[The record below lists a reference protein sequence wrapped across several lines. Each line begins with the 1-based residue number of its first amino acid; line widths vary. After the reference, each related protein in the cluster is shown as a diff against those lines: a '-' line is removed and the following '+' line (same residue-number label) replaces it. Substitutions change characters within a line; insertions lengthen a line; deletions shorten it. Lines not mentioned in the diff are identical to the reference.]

1 MAATPNKQEPVFELI
16 RSMSKAEK
24 RNFKLYATRLAGN
37 QEAKFLTLFDCLDS
51 LDEYD
56 EKRILQRCPIKKEQL
71 PNMKAHLYKQIL
83 VSIRLLDV
91 QRTVP
96 MQLREQIDFARIL
109 FDKGLYRQSSKL
121 LDKAAELALPN
132 EQYTMAIDIVEMQ
145 KKIETL
151 NISRGILSKSESLS
165 RLAGTMCDKIVRIND
180 LSNISMQLYGLY
192 LKLGYTRTQK
202 DIDLIIQVYG
212 QKLAKYEAC
221 DEGELSFTERF
232 FLDQANA
239 WYNYILHNLLLCYKY
254 VCRWIS
260 LFDEHPHMKQL
271 MYDAY
276 LRGYSRLLDSLFLLR
291 SHKRFVSTLRAFEK
305 EIGEIGNISDNAR
318 MIALQILYTNRIN
331 NYFREGLF
339 SDGIKIIPEVEEFI
353 RNYSNQLDLHHRM
366 VLYYKIACLYFGNGN
381 YGPCMEYL
389 KRIISTRDPQIRRDL
404 QCYAR
409 ILNLICSYESGI
421 DYNIDYQ
428 IRSVYVFLVNDAFPQ
443 TAQHDLCRRP
453 ERGIPQTLRNP
464 QAVRA
469 TSVRTADFLLSRRPF
484 VAAKQ
489 GRRNPRSRSD
499 PPPFPVRK
507 QITPR
512 RSRSF
517 RFSQPVARSRF
528 TACIAPVTHP
538 LTSPDSPFPSLRL
551 HLPDYLILP
560 HPVRLLRSAGSAP
573 PFPKSTG
580 SERSVK
586 IFPKKFYE
594 LQSGAIGPL

>member
-1 MAATPNKQEPVFELI
+1 
-16 RSMSKAEK
+16 
-24 RNFKLYATRLAGN
+24 
-37 QEAKFLTLFDCLDS
+37 
-51 LDEYD
+51 
-56 EKRILQRCPIKKEQL
+56 
-71 PNMKAHLYKQIL
+71 
-83 VSIRLLDV
+83 
-91 QRTVP
+91 
-96 MQLREQIDFARIL
+96 
-109 FDKGLYRQSSKL
+109 
-121 LDKAAELALPN
+121 
-132 EQYTMAIDIVEMQ
+132 
-145 KKIETL
+145 
-151 NISRGILSKSESLS
+151 
-165 RLAGTMCDKIVRIND
+165 MCDKIVRIND

-232 FLDQANA
+232 FLYQANA

-428 IRSVYVFLVNDAFPQ
+428 IRSVYVFLVKMNDMQQVQLGNDAFPQ

-551 HLPDYLILP
+551 HRPDYLILP

-580 SERSVK
+580 SRDPLKSFLK
-586 IFPKKFYE
+586 IFTNYNPGRSDPCN
-594 LQSGAIGPL
+594 LQFRSKPPDTHAIR

>member
-37 QEAKFLTLFDCLDS
+37 QEAKFLTLFDYLDS

-121 LDKAAELALPN
+121 LDKAAELALTN

-232 FLDQANA
+232 FLYQANA

-276 LRGYSRLLDSLFLLR
+276 LRAI
-291 SHKRFVSTLRAFEK
+291 RACWTAF
-305 EIGEIGNISDNAR
+305 SCCA
-318 MIALQILYTNRIN
+318 ATN
-331 NYFREGLF
+331 G
-339 SDGIKIIPEVEEFI
+339 S
-353 RNYSNQLDLHHRM
+353 S
-366 VLYYKIACLYFGNGN
+366 
-381 YGPCMEYL
+381 
-389 KRIISTRDPQIRRDL
+389 
-404 QCYAR
+404 
-409 ILNLICSYESGI
+409 
-421 DYNIDYQ
+421 
-428 IRSVYVFLVNDAFPQ
+428 
-443 TAQHDLCRRP
+443 
-453 ERGIPQTLRNP
+453 
-464 QAVRA
+464 
-469 TSVRTADFLLSRRPF
+469 
-484 VAAKQ
+484 
-489 GRRNPRSRSD
+489 PRSGLSKKRSG
-499 PPPFPVRK
+499 RSGTSAT
-507 QITPR
+507 TP
-512 RSRSF
+512 
-517 RFSQPVARSRF
+517 A
-528 TACIAPVTHP
+528 
-538 LTSPDSPFPSLRL
+538 
-551 HLPDYLILP
+551 
-560 HPVRLLRSAGSAP
+560 
-573 PFPKSTG
+573 
-580 SERSVK
+580 
-586 IFPKKFYE
+586 
-594 LQSGAIGPL
+594 

>member
-121 LDKAAELALPN
+121 LDKAAELALTN

-232 FLDQANA
+232 FLNQANA
-239 WYNYILHNLLLCYKY
+239 WYNNILHNLLLCYKY

-428 IRSVYVFLVNDAFPQ
+428 IRSVYVFLVKMNDMQQVQLEMMRFLKRLNTIYAGDLKEEFRKLYEILKPYE
-443 TAQHDLCRRP
+443 QHPYERRTFYYLDVLSWLQSKV
-453 ERGIPQTLRNP
+453 EGIPVAEVIR
-464 QAVRA
+464 R
-469 TSVRTADFLLSRRPF
+469 RFL
-484 VAAKQ
+484 
-489 GRRNPRSRSD
+489 
-499 PPPFPVRK
+499 
-507 QITPR
+507 
-512 RSRSF
+512 
-517 RFSQPVARSRF
+517 
-528 TACIAPVTHP
+528 
-538 LTSPDSPFPSLRL
+538 
-551 HLPDYLILP
+551 
-560 HPVRLLRSAGSAP
+560 
-573 PFPKSTG
+573 
-580 SERSVK
+580 SENK
-586 IFPKKFYE
+586 
-594 LQSGAIGPL
+594 